1 MPVDFV
7 GNTFSVDFFDHAFT
21 FSNRSSNVT
30 CCLADNSF
38 KVATCGK
45 GASCA
50 GQCSALGASLC
61 PSGNCT
67 SDPKT
72 CQFDFDKISTD
83 DRQRGRSDVT
93 GSSSSL
99 RSCFPR
105 CKVVEDESCCFHK
118 KCFEKRPKLCNWAN
132 FTTGKIHFE
141 FPIQNISPQA
151 RNVLCPAA
159 CQRESGLVK
168 RRSCPSLE
176 LLSWM
181 RVPRPTQVSD

>member
-72 CQFDFDKISTD
+72 CQFDFDKISSD

-132 FTTGKIHFE
+132 FTTGEIHFE
-141 FPIQNISPQA
+141 FPIQNTSRRPEMSYA
-151 RNVLCPAA
+151 RQPAEGKVVL
-159 CQRESGLVK
+159 
-168 RRSCPSLE
+168 
-176 LLSWM
+176 
-181 RVPRPTQVSD
+181 